1 MKSAKHARDEERRA
15 QFVERRGEERLKA
28 RASRIDPRVSSITV
42 GTKHGWSESQD
53 ESNWCKLSAKFFT
66 IEKIKKIKITVDSR
80 TKSKA
85 IKFRTDI
92 HFDDIT
98 HVQVA
103 EDYSSITF
111 ETRIPTLF
119 EVGLP
124 IANEDGAITTDW
136 QEGRALEWQLPAKNP
151 HPNRYHI
158 VFKEG
163 AFKEEHLAIFMSSDP
178 RIKSIIQKE
187 NAKFAEVS
195 RGAKRS
201 RDDSKASSSKEDEE
215 GDDDAAEEK
224 KDKPVKKKAKISET
238 ASPVPTST
246 KPVKEEKKK
255 PKKNEM
261 QVDEKPKTE
270 ESTTKAAPSKT
281 EKKKPVAKK
290 ADAAKTEDKDSSK
303 PVKAVKKA
311 KEPVVAAEKMEVDD
325 EKPAVST
332 PAKKDIKSPKKSEE
346 SKEKK
351 AVVVVAAET
360 PEKSKNA
367 AAAVKKTP
375 LKSPKKQ

>member
-1 MKSAKHARDEERRA
+1 M
-15 QFVERRGEERLKA
+15 
-28 RASRIDPRVSSITV
+28 
-42 GTKHGWSESQD
+42 
-53 ESNWCKLSAKFFT
+53 
-66 IEKIKKIKITVDSR
+66 
-80 TKSKA
+80 
-85 IKFRTDI
+85 
-92 HFDDIT
+92 
-98 HVQVA
+98 
-103 EDYSSITF
+103 
-111 ETRIPTLF
+111 
-119 EVGLP
+119 P

-215 GDDDAAEEK
+215 GDDAAEEK

-270 ESTTKAAPSKT
+270 ESTTKAAPTKT
-281 EKKKPVAKK
+281 EKKPVAKK
-290 ADAAKTEDKDSSK
+290 ADAAKTE
-303 PVKAVKKA
+303 
-311 KEPVVAAEKMEVDD
+311 
-325 EKPAVST
+325 
-332 PAKKDIKSPKKSEE
+332 
-346 SKEKK
+346 
-351 AVVVVAAET
+351 
-360 PEKSKNA
+360 EKSKN